1 MSIPDDPRATKGIT
15 HEQRYHLCLKKQE
28 CPSMKQSELA
38 SWFKEKYNF
47 PISQPTIS
55 HSLKRS
61 AEILSGGLFTP
72 GIEATRVRKRPVRHP
87 ELEQAIYQWV
97 KSQQQLQGQQ
107 QQQRERELLF
117 QCSNGSDGNDELR
130 GYTKSFENAEPV
142 TGPILLQQARRIASE
157 MGIKD
162 TVFCPG
168 WLSRFKA
175 RIRHGPISIA
185 ANTAQDVS
193 PTSSSKGHRVSSALP
208 EAPIPSWIT
217 TVTGST

>member
-1 MSIPDDPRATKGIT
+1 MSIPDDPRTTKGIT
-15 HEQRYHLCLKKQE
+15 HEQRYYLCLKKQE

-38 SWFKEKYNF
+38 SWFRGKYNF
-47 PISQPTIS
+47 PISQPAIS

-72 GIEATRVRKRPVRHP
+72 GIEATRVRKRLVRHP

-107 QQQRERELLF
+107 QQQQRERELLF
-117 QCSNGSDGNDELR
+117 HCSSGSDGTDELS
-130 GYTKSFENAEPV
+130 GYARSLENVEPV
-142 TGPILLQQARRIASE
+142 TGPILLQQAKRIALE

-175 RIRHGPISIA
+175 RNDTDLRL
-185 ANTAQDVS
+185 
-193 PTSSSKGHRVSSALP
+193 KHRERGKYKECAKQ
-208 EAPIPSWIT
+208 
-217 TVTGST
+217 